1 MLRISTQMISER
13 SLSSMLDQQS
23 KVSTTQLQLS
33 TGRRI
38 VAASDDPAGAARI
51 LSLNGAVDTVSQYQ
65 TNISRLTSRL
75 ETEETALE
83 GISNVLQRV
92 NELTI
97 QGNNGTLT
105 LIDSTAIAAEIAQL
119 RDQLFSMSNSRDS
132 EGEYVFGG
140 FQTESPPFSYN
151 AGVYSYNG
159 DTGQRQLQVS
169 PDRTIADGDNGFD
182 TFMDSPA
189 LTTISVPAATAFT
202 AVTGGH
208 ITIDG
213 GNGNGAINVGGLAPA
228 ADADERSTQLMNAIN
243 AITSQTG
250 VSAMKDTDSTIVL
263 SALGGTGVT
272 VAFAGA
278 TATTATTGLTAATI
292 QPVISRSIFG
302 TLDAIVTELEQNNR
316 VDHYIEDVH
325 AALNTIIATRTTVG
339 ARLNAVGE
347 QKEVNEDLKLVLE
360 SHRSEEEDLDYA
372 EAITRFERQMTA
384 LEAAQKAYV
393 KVQQLSLF
401 NFL

>member
-38 VAASDDPAGAARI
+38 VSASDDPAGAARI

-83 GISNVLQRV
+83 GISNILQRV

-105 LIDSTAIAAEIAQL
+105 LIDSTAIAAEIAHL
-119 RDQLFSMSNSRDS
+119 RDQLFSMSNTRDS

-151 AGVYSYNG
+151 AGVYTYNG

-189 LTTISVPAATAFT
+189 LTTISIPAATTFT
-202 AVTGGH
+202 AVTAGD

-213 GNGNGAINVGGLAPA
+213 GNGSGAINVGALALA
-228 ADADERSTQLMNAIN
+228 ADADERSTQVPIGA
-243 AITSQTG
+243 
-250 VSAMKDTDSTIVL
+250 L
-263 SALGGTGVT
+263 SN
-272 VAFAGA
+272 
-278 TATTATTGLTAATI
+278 
-292 QPVISRSIFG
+292 Q
-302 TLDAIVTELEQNNR
+302 
-316 VDHYIEDVH
+316 
-325 AALNTIIATRTTVG
+325 
-339 ARLNAVGE
+339 
-347 QKEVNEDLKLVLE
+347 
-360 SHRSEEEDLDYA
+360 
-372 EAITRFERQMTA
+372 
-384 LEAAQKAYV
+384 
-393 KVQQLSLF
+393 
-401 NFL
+401 

>member
-1 MLRISTQMISER
+1 
-13 SLSSMLDQQS
+13 
-23 KVSTTQLQLS
+23 
-33 TGRRI
+33 
-38 VAASDDPAGAARI
+38 
-51 LSLNGAVDTVSQYQ
+51 
-65 TNISRLTSRL
+65 
-75 ETEETALE
+75 
-83 GISNVLQRV
+83 
-92 NELTI
+92 
-97 QGNNGTLT
+97 
-105 LIDSTAIAAEIAQL
+105 
-119 RDQLFSMSNSRDS
+119 
-132 EGEYVFGG
+132 
-140 FQTESPPFSYN
+140 
-151 AGVYSYNG
+151 
-159 DTGQRQLQVS
+159 
-169 PDRTIADGDNGFD
+169 
-182 TFMDSPA
+182 
-189 LTTISVPAATAFT
+189 
-202 AVTGGH
+202 
-208 ITIDG
+208 
-213 GNGNGAINVGGLAPA
+213 
-228 ADADERSTQLMNAIN
+228 MNAIN

-278 TATTATTGLTAATI
+278 SATTATTGLTAATT
-292 QPVISRSIFG
+292 QPAISRSIFG
-302 TLDAIVTELEQNNR
+302 TLNAIVTELEQNNR

-325 AALNTIIATRTTVG
+325 AALNTIIETRTTVG